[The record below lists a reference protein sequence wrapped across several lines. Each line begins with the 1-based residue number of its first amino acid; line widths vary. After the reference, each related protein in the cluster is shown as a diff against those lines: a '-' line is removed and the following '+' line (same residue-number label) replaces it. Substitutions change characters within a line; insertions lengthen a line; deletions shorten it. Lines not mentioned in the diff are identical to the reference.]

1 MQIVWTAGLSFHSM
15 NWLWKKL
22 VFTLSGHFADP
33 LSNVRKTFGST
44 SYLSLTDEMMENQP
58 SFELRA
64 QPKHV
69 SVILCS
75 GADPEFAPL
84 KLKRNTR
91 PHSCSL
97 RKKSGI
103 HPATPALEMSF
114 CLFVWLPRVDTAL
127 FLCTFG
133 FAHAF
138 SQNTTRSNGSYVSLP
153 QFKRCGAL
161 LLTQTLRRITLLF
174 TIHIT
179 VWL

>member
-97 RKKSGI
+97 RKKRVVS
-103 HPATPALEMSF
+103 TPLLQPWK
-114 CLFVWLPRVDTAL
+114 CLFVCSFDYPEWTR
-127 FLCTFG
+127 LCTAPHGTG
-133 FAHAF
+133 FVF
-138 SQNTTRSNGSYVSLP
+138 VYFWFCTCILP
-153 QFKRCGAL
+153 EHNKVQRK
-161 LLTQTLRRITLLF
+161 LRF
-174 TIHIT
+174 FAP
-179 VWL
+179 V